1 MCRFFKLPQD
11 FQRTKILKSM
21 EVLSQSLKYIKR
33 DALAGTVSGIMA
45 VPLTV
50 GICLMSDYPI
60 MTGLYTVIFAGLVSF
75 IAYLFKPGNY
85 TGMPGVAAGLAP
97 ALALGVHT
105 FGMENMPF
113 VILLTSIFQIIVW
126 KYELER
132 YILRIVPH
140 YLVEGL
146 LAGVGLKIAL
156 KFIPFLYDIEHE
168 TDVWLNWEREIVI
181 VLSVVSFISFIFL
194 YKYYKKKM
202 PALPYVIIVG
212 TAIIISFFM
221 PLPKIEID
229 NIPFT
234 LALPLPHFGGM
245 NQQETVILLFKMIGF
260 AIMLGVIDVI
270 EQVMSNVAIEK
281 MDPMKRKANTNNSLL
296 AIWIANLGGTF
307 FGGMTNLDGL
317 AKSTTNTV
325 AGAVTKLSNL
335 FTSLV
340 LLIFVLFPVLLSYLP
355 EYALGI
361 IMVYSGWKMIANI
374 AHVRTEGRYALVMA
388 GICGLLVFEMGI
400 FEGLLLL
407 LIVHAIIQFIFM
419 KRLGK
424 SNVQIIQQF
433 KGSFQKDMDNENIE
447 REDIISEPT
456 VPLLNKW
463 VRAVNSHDINLL
475 MKLYASD
482 AILIPAFSNRFRKG
496 KYEIK
501 DLFRDLF
508 EKDDLHVIPFQVH
521 TQRVNG
527 VKIDSGEYKIKWTN
541 DGFEKSETARFSIII
556 KDGLIITHHASIET
570 MGMAARNSPTS
581 FESDHI
587 ID

>member
-1 MCRFFKLPQD
+1 MNATANFN
-11 FQRTKILKSM
+11 
-21 EVLSQSLKYIKR
+21 QSLKHIRR
-33 DALAGTVSGIMA
+33 DALAGTVTGIMA

-50 GICLMSDYPI
+50 GICLMSDYPV
-60 MTGLYTVIFAGLVSF
+60 MTGLYTVIFAGLISF
-75 IAYLFKPGNY
+75 ITYLFKPGNY

-113 VILLTSIFQIIVW
+113 VILLTAVFQMIVW
-126 KYELER
+126 RYHLER
-132 YILRIVPH
+132 YILRTVPH

-156 KFIPFLYDIEHE
+156 KFLPFLYDIEHE
-168 TDVWLNWEREIVI
+168 TDVWLNWEREVVI
-181 VLSVVSFISFIFL
+181 GLSIVSFISFVLL
-194 YKYYKKKM
+194 YRYYKKKM

-212 TAIIISFFM
+212 TAVALSFFM
-221 PLPKIEID
+221 PLPKVAID
-229 NIPFT
+229 NVPFH
-234 LALPLPHFGGM
+234 LALPLPHFAGL
-245 NQQETVILLFKMIGF
+245 NEQEILVMVLKMIGF
-260 AIMLGVIDVI
+260 AMMLGTIDVI

-281 MDPMKRKANTNNSLL
+281 IDPYERKADSNNSLL
-296 AIWIANLGGTF
+296 AIWIANMGATL

-340 LLIFVLFPVLLSYLP
+340 LLIFVLFPSLLSYFP

-374 AHVRTEGRYALVMA
+374 AHVRSEGRYALIMA

-407 LIVHAIIQFIFM
+407 LTVHAIIQFIFM

-424 SNVQIIQQF
+424 TNAEIWQQF
-433 KGSFQKDMDNENIE
+433 KNTFKEDADHAVME
-447 REDIISEPT
+447 REDIIAEPV
-456 VPLLNKW
+456 VPLLDKW
-463 VRAVNSHDINLL
+463 LRAINSHDLNLL
-475 MKLYASD
+475 MKLYADD
-482 AILIPAFSNRFRKG
+482 AVMISAFSNRYRKG

-508 EKDDLHVIPFQVH
+508 EKDDLKVVLYQVH
-521 TQRVNG
+521 TQKASDL
-527 VKIDSGEYKIKWTN
+527 KIDSGEYKVKWTN
-541 DGFEKSETARFSIII
+541 EGFEESETIRFSIVI
-556 KDGLIITHHASIET
+556 KDGIIITHHASVET
-570 MGMAARNSPTS
+570 MDMVYNHSPKS
-581 FESDHI
+581 FELDHV

>member
-1 MCRFFKLPQD
+1 
-11 FQRTKILKSM
+11 M
-21 EVLSQSLKYIKR
+21 ERLNQSLKYIKR
-33 DALAGTVSGIMA
+33 DALAGTVTGIMA

-50 GICLMSDYPI
+50 GICLMSDYPV
-60 MTGLYTVIFAGLVSF
+60 MTGLYTAIFAGLISF
-75 IAYLFKPGNY
+75 ITYLFKPGNY

-113 VILLTSIFQIIVW
+113 VILLTSLFQVIVW
-126 KYELER
+126 HYRLEK

-168 TDVWLNWEREIVI
+168 TDTWLNLERELVI
-181 VLSVVSFISFIFL
+181 GLSLVSFISFIFL

-212 TAIIISFFM
+212 TAVIISFFM

-234 LALPLPHFGGM
+234 LALPLPHFVGL
-245 NQQETVILLFKMIGF
+245 NEQEVVIMVLKMVGF
-260 AIMLGVIDVI
+260 ALMLGTIDVI

-281 MDPMKRKANTNNSLL
+281 LDPMKRKADTNNSLL
-296 AIWIANLGGTF
+296 AIWIANIGSSF

-340 LLIFVLFPVLLSYLP
+340 LLTFVLFPILLSYLP

-374 AHVRTEGRYALVMA
+374 AHVRTEGRYALIMA
-388 GICGLLVFEMGI
+388 AICGLLVFEMGI

-407 LIVHAIIQFIFM
+407 LVVHAIIQFVFM

-424 SNVQIIQQF
+424 TNAEIIQQF
-433 KGSFQKDMDNENIE
+433 KASFQEDSDKDKFE
-447 REDIISEPT
+447 REDMVSEPT
-456 VPLLNKW
+456 VPVLDKW
-463 VRAVNSHDINLL
+463 VRAINSHDINLL
-475 MKLYASD
+475 MKLYDDD
-482 AILIPAFSNRFRKG
+482 AIMISAFSNRFRKG

-508 EKDDLHVIPFQVH
+508 EKDDLHIVPFQVYS
-521 TQRVNG
+521 QRVNDL
-527 VKIDSGEYKIKWTN
+527 KIDSGEYKVKWTN
-541 DGFEKSETARFSIII
+541 EGFEESETARFSIVI
-556 KDGLIITHHASIET
+556 KGGLIITHHASIET
-570 MGMAARNSPTS
+570 MDMILEHSPKA
-581 FESDHI
+581 FDK
-587 ID
+587 DVD

>member
-1 MCRFFKLPQD
+1 
-11 FQRTKILKSM
+11 M
-21 EVLSQSLKYIKR
+21 ETLNQSLKHIKR
-33 DALAGTVSGIMA
+33 DALAGTVTGIMA

-50 GICLMSDYPI
+50 GICLMSDYPV
-60 MTGLYTVIFAGLVSF
+60 MTGLYTAIFAGLISF
-75 IAYLFKPGNY
+75 ITYLFKPGNY

-113 VILLTSIFQIIVW
+113 VIFLTALFQVIVW
-126 KYELER
+126 HYRLEK
-132 YILRIVPH
+132 YILQVVPH

-168 TDVWLNWEREIVI
+168 TDTWLNLERELVI
-181 VLSVVSFISFIFL
+181 GLSIVSFISFIFL
-194 YKYYKKKM
+194 YKYYKKRM

-234 LALPLPHFGGM
+234 LALPLPHFTGL
-245 NQQETVILLFKMIGF
+245 NEQEIFIMVIKMVGF
-260 AIMLGVIDVI
+260 AFMLGTIDVI

-281 MDPMKRKANTNNSLL
+281 LDPMKRKADTNNSLL
-296 AIWIANLGGTF
+296 AIWIANIGSAF

-340 LLIFVLFPVLLSYLP
+340 LLTFVLFPVLLSYLP

-374 AHVRTEGRYALVMA
+374 AHVRTEGRYALIMA
-388 GICGLLVFEMGI
+388 AICGLLVFEMGI

-407 LIVHAIIQFIFM
+407 LVVHAIIQFIFM

-424 SNVQIIQQF
+424 TNTEIIQQF
-433 KGSFQKDMDNENIE
+433 KASFREDNDKDKFE
-447 REDIISEPT
+447 REDMISEPA
-456 VPLLNKW
+456 VPVLDKW
-463 VRAVNSHDINLL
+463 VRAINSHDINLL
-475 MKLYASD
+475 MKLYAND
-482 AILIPAFSNRFRKG
+482 AIMISAFSNRFRKG

-508 EKDDLHVIPFQVH
+508 EKDDLHIVPFQVH
-521 TQRVNG
+521 SQKVNNL
-527 VKIDSGEYKIKWTN
+527 KIDTGEYKVKWTN
-541 DGFEKSETARFSIII
+541 DGFEKSETVRFSIVLEN
-556 KDGLIITHHASIET
+556 GLIITHHASLET
-570 MGMAARNSPTS
+570 MDMVSKESPIAFDTY
-581 FESDHI
+581 